1 MHHFQRAKSVI
12 QANPESPS
20 SKVLSALVRSLAH
33 DEDFEVSSLYNL
45 SADEFDLA
53 MHVIQ
58 DWRLDRYYMGKAK
71 VFDLAS
77 NSSLHGH

>member
-1 MHHFQRAKSVI
+1 MHHLQRAKSVI

-20 SKVLSALVRSLAH
+20 SKVLSALVRSLSQ

-58 DWRLDRYYMGKAK
+58 DWRLDRYYMGKTK

-77 NSSLHGH
+77 TSTLHGH

>member
-1 MHHFQRAKSVI
+1 MHHLQRAKSVI

-20 SKVLSALVRSLAH
+20 SKVLSALVRSLSQ

-58 DWRLDRYYMGKAK
+58 DWRLDRYYMGKTK

-77 NSSLHGH
+77 TSTLYGH